1 LADPMIAQNEP
12 PPWLDDLRHI
22 KEHYVDMFHSMDIL
36 NVLPDQKAAVFR
48 VVSRLPS
55 RRELEVLLNDSCF
68 EVQSDSQASLV
79 GSKLESFEQLLS
91 AMDGADA
98 FGSRLCDLVS
108 QQLAGLKD
116 DSASP

>member
-1 LADPMIAQNEP
+1 
-12 PPWLDDLRHI
+12 
-22 KEHYVDMFHSMDIL
+22 EHYVDMFHSMDIL

-98 FGSRLCDLVS
+98 FGSRHV
-108 QQLAGLKD
+108 QLIRLNIKKELTA
-116 DSASP
+116 SAFVGA